1 VRPSARARVRPS
13 RALSLASLA
22 MRILF
27 VCMGNI
33 CRSPTAEAT
42 MRSLVRAAGLDDR
55 IEVDSAGTGGWHAGE
70 PPDARS
76 TEAAARRGVE
86 LTGAARQVRASDF
99 EDFDL
104 LVAMDR
110 ENLEALLALAP
121 DAEAAAKVRLL
132 GDDVEVPDPYYGGS
146 RGFETVLEIVESGC
160 RELLD
165 ELRTAGRV

>member
-1 VRPSARARVRPS
+1 
-13 RALSLASLA
+13 

-55 IEVDSAGTGGWHAGE
+55 IQVDSAGTGGWHAGE

-76 TEAAARRGVE
+76 AEAAARRGIE
-86 LTGAARQVRASDF
+86 LSGAARQVRVSDF
-99 EDFDL
+99 EDFDQ

-110 ENLEALLALAP
+110 DNLERLLAIAP

-132 GDDVEVPDPYYGGS
+132 GDGIEVPDPYYGGS
-146 RGFETVLEIVESGC
+146 RGFETVLDIVESGC